1 MFSNIGNK
9 TRIPTLTDF
18 FQQVSE
24 VQATETRQ
32 VKKKKKKNR
41 RSLHWKGKSEIV
53 FAGNTI
59 LYLEN
64 PTDATQNC

>member
-9 TRIPTLTDF
+9 IRIPTLTDF

-32 VKKKKKKNR
+32 VKKKKKIEGVYI
-41 RSLHWKGKSEIV
+41 GKERV
-53 FAGNTI
+53 KLFAGNTI

-64 PTDATQNC
+64 PSDATQNC